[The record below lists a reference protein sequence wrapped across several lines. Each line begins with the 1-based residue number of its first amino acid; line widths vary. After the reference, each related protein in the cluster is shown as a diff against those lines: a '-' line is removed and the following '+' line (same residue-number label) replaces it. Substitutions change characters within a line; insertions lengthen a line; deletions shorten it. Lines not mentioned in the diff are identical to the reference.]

1 VGSVVGASLLIGD
14 AQPVGAVGTELVA
27 ADVVFVV
34 GGDVA
39 DRVRPAASGLF
50 KRADGSVPAWVGIE
64 YMAQCA
70 AAHGG
75 LLGHARGE
83 APRPALFVGSRRLVF
98 RCECFTPDQAI
109 VATAR
114 LAAGR
119 SDTLA
124 FDCTVEDPAGG
135 APLVEGRLH
144 VLLLRELPP
153 AGASA

>member
-1 VGSVVGASLLIGD
+1 
-14 AQPVGAVGTELVA
+14 
-27 ADVVFVV
+27 
-34 GGDVA
+34 
-39 DRVRPAASGLF
+39 LF
-50 KRADGSVPAWVGIE
+50 QGADGGVPAWVGIE

-83 APRPALFVGSRRLVF
+83 APRPALFVGSRRLAF
-98 RCECFTPDQAI
+98 RCDGFAPDKTL

-153 AGASA
+153 LGESA

>member
-1 VGSVVGASLLIGD
+1 
-14 AQPVGAVGTELVA
+14 
-27 ADVVFVV
+27 
-34 GGDVA
+34 
-39 DRVRPAASGLF
+39 
-50 KRADGSVPAWVGIE
+50 
-64 YMAQCA
+64 
-70 AAHGG
+70 
-75 LLGHARGE
+75 
-83 APRPALFVGSRRLVF
+83 VF
-98 RCECFTPDQAI
+98 RCERFTPDQAI

-124 FDCTVEDPAGG
+124 FDCSVEDPAGG